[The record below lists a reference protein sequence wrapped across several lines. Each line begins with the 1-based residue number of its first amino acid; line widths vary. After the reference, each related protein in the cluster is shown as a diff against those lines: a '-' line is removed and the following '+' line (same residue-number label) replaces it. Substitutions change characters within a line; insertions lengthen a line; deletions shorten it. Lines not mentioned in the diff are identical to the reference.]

1 MIQRDTILKDV
12 NKLLNVAL
20 TPEHNGL
27 QVEGKREIKK
37 IVFGVSA
44 TMELFKCAKEA
55 GADMVMT
62 HHGLIWNNAET
73 ITGVLGRRV
82 AFLIKNDINLA
93 SYHLPLDRH
102 PKLGNNAQLAA
113 KMGLKNIKPFG
124 TYHGIDIGFVGEVKP
139 ARDIE
144 NFCALLN
151 GECVVCGPEKVKKV
165 AVVSGG
171 AHDMLGQAIEA
182 GADLFVTGS
191 RDEYVLEQCREACIN
206 FIAMGHYN
214 SEVYG
219 IKALM
224 EYIKKHYKVE
234 VQFIDV
240 PNPF

>member
-1 MIQRDTILKDV
+1 MIQRDKIIKEINTY
-12 NKLLNVAL
+12 LNVAL

-27 QVEGKREIKK
+27 QVEGKTEINK

-44 TMELFKCAKEA
+44 TMEFFKAAKAA

-62 HHGLIWNNAET
+62 HHGLIWNNAEN
-73 ITGVLGRRV
+73 ITGVFGRRV

-102 PKLGNNAQLAA
+102 PKLGNNAVLAS

-124 TYHGIDIGFVGEVKP
+124 IYHGIDIGFMGDIKP
-139 ARDIE
+139 AKDIE
-144 NFCALLN
+144 HFCALLN
-151 GECVVCGPEKVKKV
+151 GECVLCGKDKISSA

-182 GADLFVTGS
+182 GVDLFVTGS
-191 RDEYVLEQCREACIN
+191 RDEYVLEQCREAGIN

-214 SEVYG
+214 SEKFG
-219 IKALM
+219 IQALM
-224 EYIKKHYKVE
+224 DYIAKNYKVE
-234 VQFIDV
+234 TEFIDI

>member
-1 MIQRDTILKDV
+1 M
-12 NKLLNVAL
+12 
-20 TPEHNGL
+20 
-27 QVEGKREIKK
+27 
-37 IVFGVSA
+37 
-44 TMELFKCAKEA
+44 
-55 GADMVMT
+55 
-62 HHGLIWNNAET
+62 
-73 ITGVLGRRV
+73 
-82 AFLIKNDINLA
+82 
-93 SYHLPLDRH
+93 
-102 PKLGNNAQLAA
+102 
-113 KMGLKNIKPFG
+113 
-124 TYHGIDIGFVGEVKP
+124 GEVKP

>member
-1 MIQRDTILKDV
+1 MVQRDKIVKDI
-12 NKLLNVAL
+12 NELLNVAL

-27 QVEGKREIKK
+27 QVEGKTEIKK

-44 TMELFKCAKEA
+44 TMELFKAAKAA

-62 HHGLIWNNAET
+62 HHGLIWNTAEN
-73 ITGVLGRRV
+73 ITGVFGRRV
-82 AFLIKNDINLA
+82 AFLIKNDINLV

-102 PKLGNNAQLAA
+102 PVLGNNAGLA
-113 KMGLKNIKPFG
+113 KLMGLKNIKPFG
-124 TYHGIDIGFVGEVKP
+124 VYHGIDIGFMGEVNP
-139 ARDIE
+139 ARDME
-144 NFCALLN
+144 SFCALLN
-151 GECVVCGPEKVKKV
+151 GECVICGRNEIRRV

-171 AHDMLGQAIEA
+171 AHDMLGQAIDA
-182 GADLFVTGS
+182 GVDLFVTGS
-191 RDEYVLEQCREACIN
+191 RDEYVLEQCREAGLN

-214 SEVYG
+214 SEVFG

-234 VQFIDV
+234 TEFIDI